1 MPEDIRG
8 HNHLYESKRVIVVS
22 EHQTF
27 PGANEHT
34 VLHEIREMVE
44 HILVELGSRTCSSME
59 ELEVRAEEFAAI
71 ARSEAFGDSLLVF
84 WKNAEQIEKKW
95 VRYGAYTLIGLGGL
109 LYTLGLFFLPVFED
123 VLAEGRKGKR
133 NVRT

>member
-8 HNHLYESKRVIVVS
+8 HNHLYENQRVIVVS

-44 HILVELGSRTCSSME
+44 HILVGLGSRTCSSME
-59 ELEVRAEEFAAI
+59 ELEARAEEFAAL
-71 ARSEAFGDSLLVF
+71 ARSDAFGDSLLVF

-95 VRYGAYTLIGLGGL
+95 VRYGAYALIGLGGL
-109 LYTLGLFFLPVFED
+109 LCTLGLFFLPVFED

-133 NVRT
+133 NVHT